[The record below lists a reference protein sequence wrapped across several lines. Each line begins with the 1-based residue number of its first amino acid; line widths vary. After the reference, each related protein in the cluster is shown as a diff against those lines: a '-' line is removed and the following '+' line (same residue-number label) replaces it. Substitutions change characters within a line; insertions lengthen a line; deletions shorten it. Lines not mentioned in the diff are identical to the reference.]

1 MLVIEGRYVYKF
13 RGKRASASIT
23 LLLFEVCNKLM
34 INSRK
39 LLFMHN
45 NKALLKHCLYYYY
58 VALFMLVSAPRG
70 PHMFYC
76 VEYGA

>member
-23 LLLFEVCNKLM
+23 LLLFEVCNNLM

-45 NKALLKHCLYYYY
+45 NEALLKHCLN

-70 PHMFYC
+70 PHMFYY
-76 VEYGA
+76 VEYIA